1 MALYCRHAASFP
13 YVAAVL
19 MFTRLRIA
27 LELAGNVEKLNN
39 DVEELTGI
47 VNSLRMEWT
56 DTLDKL
62 LAREERWRKRYKA
75 EVDRALVDNTNNS
88 SPDTT
93 HADKGQL
100 RSLVAARRAQR
111 G

>member
-1 MALYCRHAASFP
+1 
-13 YVAAVL
+13 